1 MSNNTVGGRVITLS
15 ELRTQR
21 RLEWG
26 WLGCSMGSAE
36 PTGGI
41 KVPLPASSTRVVGSS
56 SCQPETILPA
66 CPLYTGLGE
75 EIIDSTWWSLKNNR
89 ALK

>member
-1 MSNNTVGGRVITLS
+1 
-15 ELRTQR
+15 
-21 RLEWG
+21 
-26 WLGCSMGSAE
+26 MGSAE

-41 KVPLPASSTRVVGSS
+41 KVPLLASSTRVVGSS

-75 EIIDSTWWSLKNNR
+75 EIIDST
-89 ALK
+89 